1 MSPGSASEMTPDL
14 ERLEAV
20 IGSRRPMSAAL
31 VLDQLCV
38 SLPSGAEVL
47 RDVSLRAARGEA
59 IAIMGPSGAGKS
71 TLLKALFDREAMQE
85 DGFFVDCAAFRAE
98 GELALVPQ
106 RGALFD
112 HLDAAGNIE
121 LAMRHGSAPTRQ
133 VENWLQAVDLD
144 VRWASERRPVGHL
157 SGGQAQRLAVARALA
172 SGRRILF
179 LDEPSVGLD
188 PVRVKGLSTQL
199 RQLCDVGGAVVVV
212 VTHDTQFA
220 AELAD
225 RVVLLDGGT
234 LVPLP
239 VPPRTRAGCRTGA
252 EMASAR
258 TAIESVLF
266 GALSAA
272 DARPRPARSIEP
284 LRLALQLLRGLTE
297 PFSVLFRAP
306 LEIPAYVLKHPRDFI
321 HVFGYCLRQSLIR
334 PLVFYLVVA
343 ILLGFT
349 VLYVIASFG
358 GEFGPAEAI
367 SIVRGLPIVALTP
380 PLTAFLF
387 VAASS
392 NAVNAWLG
400 GMKLNGQ
407 VAAMEALGIRRIAYL
422 WGPAWAALVTAFLVV
437 AMTFAFG
444 FLVGSLVLCLWND
457 VPDALALMT
466 GDLFDPPPER
476 AGYRVRAVML
486 VAIYAAGI
494 ASDAIA
500 RADEPK
506 EGADAVTRSMTK
518 SVVYCTLMVV
528 AWELVSLII
537 LRVLSAT

>member
-1 MSPGSASEMTPDL
+1 MSF
-14 ERLEAV
+14 
-20 IGSRRPMSAAL
+20 AL
-31 VLDQLCV
+31 VIDQLSV
-38 SLPSGAEVL
+38 SLPNGTDVL
-47 RDVSLRAARGEA
+47 RDISLRAVRGEA

-71 TLLKALFDREAMQE
+71 TLLRALFDQE
-85 DGFFVDCAAFRAE
+85 SLLADGFQVGFNAFHAD

-121 LAMRHGSAPTRQ
+121 LAMRHGVPDSLDAAD
-133 VENWLQAVDLD
+133 WLRAVDLD
-144 VRWASERRPVGHL
+144 PNWAIERRPVGHL

-188 PVRVKGLSTQL
+188 PVRVKGLSAQL

-225 RVVLLDGGT
+225 RVVLLDNGA
-234 LVPLP
+234 LVALP
-239 VPPRTRAGCRTGA
+239 VPQRSYAGCRVGH
-252 EMASAR
+252 EMAGAR
-258 TAIESVLF
+258 AVIEGTLF
-266 GALSAA
+266 GALAAA
-272 DARPRPARSIEP
+272 DGRARPPRAFDPMK
-284 LRLALQLLRGLTE
+284 ALQSVMRGLTD
-297 PFSVLFRAP
+297 PFTVLFRAP
-306 LEIPAYVLKHPRDFI
+306 AGIPAYLLKHPRDFAY
-321 HVFGYCLRQSLIR
+321 VFWYCLRQSLVR
-334 PLVFYLVVA
+334 PLLFYLVVA
-343 ILLGFT
+343 VLLGFT
-349 VLYVIASFG
+349 VLYVVASFG

-407 VAAMEALGIRRIAYL
+407 IAAMEALGIRRKNYL
-422 WGPAWAALVTAFLVV
+422 WGPAWAALVWAFLAV
-437 AMTFAFG
+437 AFTFAVG
-444 FLVGSLVLCLWND
+444 FLIGSLILCAADD
-457 VPDALALMT
+457 VPNAFAVMT
-466 GDLFDPPPER
+466 GDIFDPPPER
-476 AGYRVRAVML
+476 AAYRIRAVML
-486 VAIYAAGI
+486 VLIYAAGC

-506 EGADAVTRSMTK
+506 DGSDAVTRSMTK

-528 AWELVSLII
+528 AWELISLVA
-537 LRVLSAT
+537 LRVFGAV

>member
-1 MSPGSASEMTPDL
+1 MNF
-14 ERLEAV
+14 
-20 IGSRRPMSAAL
+20 AL
-31 VLDQLCV
+31 IIDQLRV
-38 SLPSGAEVL
+38 SLPTGAEVL
-47 RDVSLRAARGEA
+47 RDISLRAVRGEA

-71 TLLKALFDREAMQE
+71 TLLRALFDQDSLHD
-85 DGFFVDCAAFRAE
+85 DGFRVGFARFSAD
-98 GELALVPQ
+98 GDLALVPQ

-112 HLDAAGNIE
+112 HIDAAGNIE
-121 LAMRHGSAPTRQ
+121 LAMRHGRPDPRG
-133 VENWLQAVDLD
+133 VGDWLRAVDLD
-144 VRWASERRPVGHL
+144 ERWAINRRPVGHL

-188 PVRVKGLSTQL
+188 PVRVKGLSAQL
-199 RQLCDVGGAVVVV
+199 RQLCDVDGAVVVV

-225 RVVLLDGGT
+225 RVVLLDRGT

-239 VPPRTRAGCRTGA
+239 VPQRSYAGCRVGQ
-252 EMASAR
+252 EMAAAR
-258 TAIESVLF
+258 TAVESALF

-272 DARPRPARSIEP
+272 DAHARPARPIDP
-284 LRLALQLLRGLTE
+284 LRVALRLLRALTD
-297 PFSVLFRAP
+297 PFAVLFRAP
-306 LEIPAYVLKHPRDFI
+306 LGIPAYVLRHPRDFA
-321 HVFGYCLRQSLIR
+321 HVFWYCLRQSLIR
-334 PLVFYLVVA
+334 PLVFYFVVA

-407 VAAMEALGIRRIAYL
+407 VAAMEALGIRRTAYL
-422 WGPAWAALVTAFLVV
+422 WGPAWAALVTAFLAV
-437 AMTFAFG
+437 AVTFALG
-444 FLVGSLVLCLWND
+444 FLIGSLILCFWD
-457 VPDALALMT
+457 SVPDPLALMT
-466 GDLFDPPPER
+466 GDIFDPPPER
-476 AGYRVRAVML
+476 AGYRIRAVML

-528 AWELVSLII
+528 AWELVSLIA
-537 LRVLSAT
+537 LRVLGVV

>member
-1 MSPGSASEMTPDL
+1 MRALAID
-14 ERLEAV
+14 RLRV
-20 IGSRRPMSAAL
+20 AL
-31 VLDQLCV
+31 PNGATVLSGV
-38 SLPSGAEVL
+38 SLH
-47 RDVSLRAARGEA
+47 AARGEA

-71 TLLKALFDREAMQE
+71 TLLRALFDQDGLHE
-85 DGFFVDCAAFRAE
+85 DGFEVGFARFAAD
-98 GELALVPQ
+98 GDLALVPQ

-112 HLDAAGNIE
+112 HIDAAGNIE
-121 LAMRHGSAPTRQ
+121 LAMRHGNADGRT
-133 VENWLQAVDLD
+133 VADWLHAVDLD
-144 VRWASERRPVGHL
+144 ANWAITRRPVGHL

-188 PVRVKGLSTQL
+188 PVRVKGLSAQL
-199 RQLCDVGGAVVVV
+199 RRLCDDGGAVVVV

-225 RVVLLDGGT
+225 RVLLLDAGT
-234 LVPLP
+234 LAPLP
-239 VPPRTRAGCRTGA
+239 VPPRAQAGCRVGE
-252 EMASAR
+252 EMAAAR
-258 TAIESVLF
+258 TAIESALF
-266 GALSAA
+266 GALSAVDGRA
-272 DARPRPARSIEP
+272 RPARAIDP
-284 LRLALQLLRGLTE
+284 VRVALRLLRGLTD
-297 PFSVLFRAP
+297 PFAVLLRAP
-306 LEIPAYVLKHPRDFI
+306 LGVPGYVVKHPRDFA
-321 HVFGYCLRQSLIR
+321 HVFWYCLRQSLLR
-334 PLVFYLVVA
+334 PLIFYLIVA

-358 GEFGPAEAI
+358 GEFGAAEAI

-400 GMKLNGQ
+400 GMKLSGQ
-407 VAAMEALGIRRIAYL
+407 VAAMEALGIRRTAYL
-422 WGPAWAALVTAFLVV
+422 WGPAWTALVAAFLVV
-437 AMTFAFG
+437 ATTFAIG
-444 FLVGSLVLCLWND
+444 FLIGSLILCAWYD

-466 GDLFDPPPER
+466 GDFIDPTPDR
-476 AGYRVRAVML
+476 AAYRVRAVAL
-486 VAIYAAGI
+486 VLIYAVGI

-528 AWELVSLII
+528 AWELVSL
-537 LRVLSAT
+537 VLLKITGAA